1 MSSTLRILGL
11 TSYSLYRYR
20 LVNSLSHHARA
31 RSYSNVVSRPPFWP
45 CYVEDSR
52 KMQIEVNSYT
62 IRHDTFWTEMLTD
75 IGKVEISNN
84 YCNPIKLYIGI

>member
-62 IRHDTFWTEMLTD
+62 IRNDTFWKDMLTD
-75 IGKVEISNN
+75 IREV
-84 YCNPIKLYIGI
+84 